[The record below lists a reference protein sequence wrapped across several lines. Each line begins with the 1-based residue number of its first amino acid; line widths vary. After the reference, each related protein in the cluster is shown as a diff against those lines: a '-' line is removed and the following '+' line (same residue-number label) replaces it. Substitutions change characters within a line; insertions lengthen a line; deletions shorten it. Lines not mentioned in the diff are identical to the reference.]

1 MYVSEPP
8 AIQFTRENIA
18 EVILY
23 TENRAKNF
31 RCASR
36 MPYHKFHCNIGDRN
50 CVEGDWILKD
60 PETGDLTVLSD
71 KKYKEKYASNDRT

>member
-1 MYVSEPP
+1 MLESEPL

-31 RCASR
+31 TCSSR
-36 MPYHKFHCNIGDRN
+36 MPYHKFHCNIEDKRL
-50 CVEGDWILKD
+50 VEGDWIMKD
-60 PETGDLTVLSD
+60 PVDGTLTIISD
-71 KKYKEKYASNDRT
+71 KKYKEKYAGNNNT